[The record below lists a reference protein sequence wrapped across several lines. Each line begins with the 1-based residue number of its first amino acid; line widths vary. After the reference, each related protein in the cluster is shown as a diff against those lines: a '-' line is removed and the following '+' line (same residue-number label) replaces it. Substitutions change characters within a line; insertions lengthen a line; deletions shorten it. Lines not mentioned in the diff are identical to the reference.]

1 MQLERCGDLAKNIA
15 KRVGR
20 MAAAAEP
27 TQAAGVAALGQL
39 VADRLAAVISAFR
52 QGDAQGAY
60 NVWVRDTE
68 VDERHEAVLQEIV
81 AGMTSTPAFVADG
94 THLLFIAKNLE
105 RIGDHATNIAELVY
119 YQITGGELADRP
131 KL

>member
-1 MQLERCGDLAKNIA
+1 MID
-15 KRVGR
+15 
-20 MAAAAEP
+20 
-27 TQAAGVAALGQL
+27 
-39 VADRLAAVISAFR
+39 AFR
-52 QGDAQGAY
+52 EGDAQGAHA
-60 NVWVRDTE
+60 VWINDTE
-68 VDERHEAVLQEIV
+68 IDERHDAVLKQIV
-81 AGMTSTPAFVADG
+81 AAMMAAPASVSDG

>member
-1 MQLERCGDLAKNIA
+1 
-15 KRVGR
+15 
-20 MAAAAEP
+20 
-27 TQAAGVAALGQL
+27 

>member
-1 MQLERCGDLAKNIA
+1 
-15 KRVGR
+15 VG
-20 MAAAAEP
+20 
-27 TQAAGVAALGQL
+27 
-39 VADRLAAVISAFR
+39 
-52 QGDAQGAY
+52 
-60 NVWVRDTE
+60 
-68 VDERHEAVLQEIV
+68 
-81 AGMTSTPAFVADG
+81 DG